1 MVIMPNKTSLEI
13 TCDPTTN
20 GKWTSTETDLS
31 SLLECTDPEPIVPH
45 YDDFENHQRN
55 HQRNYLNSIPNQNG
69 GSMIDGKLPGDLII
83 IFRLL
88 RIHSI
93 L

>member
-1 MVIMPNKTSLEI
+1 MVIMPNKTSLEM

-20 GKWTSTETDLS
+20 GKWTSTESDLS

-55 HQRNYLNSIPNQNG
+55 YLNSIPNQNG
-69 GSMIDGKLPGDLII
+69 GSMIDSKLPGDLII

>member
-1 MVIMPNKTSLEI
+1 MPNKTSLEM

-20 GKWTSTETDLS
+20 GKWISTESDLS

-45 YDDFENHQRN
+45 YDDFENHQR
-55 HQRNYLNSIPNQNG
+55 RNYLNSNQNG
-69 GSMIDGKLPGDLII
+69 GSMIGGKKAGRITI

-88 RIHSI
+88 
-93 L
+93 

>member
-1 MVIMPNKTSLEI
+1 MIIMPNKTSLEM

-20 GKWTSTETDLS
+20 GKWISTESDLS

-45 YDDFENHQRN
+45 YDDFENHQR
-55 HQRNYLNSIPNQNG
+55 RNYLNSIANQNG
-69 GSMIDGKLPGDLII
+69 GSRINGKLTGEIVIML
-83 IFRLL
+83 RLL
-88 RIHSI
+88 RVHSI